1 MQQIMNAAVKCNR
14 KVSVVGRSMINV
26 LAVSQELGYLEV
38 PEGTIIDIDKI
49 NNYNPEELLIITTGT
64 QGEPMSALSRM
75 SAGEHKKVQIT
86 PDDLVIFSSSAIPG
100 NEKSIDKVIDELEKL
115 GAEVIYNQ
123 LADVHVSG
131 HACKE
136 ELKLMLSLVKP
147 KYFMPVHGEY
157 RF

>member
-75 SAGEHKKVQIT
+75 SAGEHKK
-86 PDDLVIFSSSAIPG
+86 F
-100 NEKSIDKVIDELEKL
+100 K
-115 GAEVIYNQ
+115 
-123 LADVHVSG
+123 
-131 HACKE
+131 
-136 ELKLMLSLVKP
+136 
-147 KYFMPVHGEY
+147 
-157 RF
+157 